1 MPVSEFQIVIEQ
13 EASGV
18 TRVRICGEADAR
30 AAPEI
35 QERLSELAREPRQRL
50 LIDLS
55 EATFLDST
63 ALAVLLETDRRLRD
77 WRGRLAV
84 LCPDPAMRELFV
96 LVGHNLI
103 FPVEENERRAL
114 RHLGGRRRPSR

>member
-13 EASGV
+13 RTSGV
-18 TRVRICGEADAR
+18 TRVRICGEADIR
-30 AAPEI
+30 TAPEI
-35 QERLSELAREPRQRL
+35 QERLGELAREPRERL

-63 ALAVLLETDRRLRD
+63 ALAVLLETDRRLRAR
-77 WRGRLAV
+77 RGRLAV

-103 FPVEENERRAL
+103 FPVEETEHRAL
-114 RHLGGRRRPSR
+114 RHLTGRRRLGR

>member
-13 EASGV
+13 ETSGV
-18 TRVRICGEADAR
+18 TRARICGEADAR

-84 LCPDPAMRELFV
+84 FCPDPAMRELFA

-103 FPVEENERRAL
+103 FPVEETEQRAL
-114 RHLGGRRRPSR
+114 RHLAGRRWPSR

>member
-13 EASGV
+13 ETSGV
-18 TRVRICGEADAR
+18 TRVRIYGEADAR

-35 QERLSELAREPRQRL
+35 QERLRELAKEPRERL

-63 ALAVLLETDRRLRD
+63 ALAVLLETDRRLRER
-77 WRGRLAV
+77 RGRLAV

-103 FPVEENERRAL
+103 FPVEETEHRAI
-114 RHLGGRRRPSR
+114 RHLAGRRWLGH

>member
-13 EASGV
+13 QDAGI

-35 QERLSELAREPRQRL
+35 QERLNELAAEPRRRL

-63 ALAVLLETDRRLRD
+63 ALAVLLDTARRLRER
-77 WRGRLAV
+77 RGRLAV
-84 LCPDPAMRELFV
+84 LCPNAGMHELFV

-103 FPVEENERRAL
+103 FAVEETERRAL
-114 RHLGGRRRPSR
+114 RHLARRRIGR

>member
-13 EASGV
+13 QSSGI
-18 TRVRICGEADAR
+18 TRVRICGEADIR
-30 AAPEI
+30 VAPEI
-35 QERLSELAREPRQRL
+35 QERLDELAKEPRRRL

-63 ALAVLLETDRRLRD
+63 ALAVLLETDRRLRER
-77 WRGRLAV
+77 RGRLAV
-84 LCPDPAMRELFV
+84 LCPDPGMRELFV

-103 FPVEENERRAL
+103 FPVEETERRTL
-114 RHLGGRRRPSR
+114 RHLGGRRRLGH